1 LRIRQLGL
9 CDYQSVYDDMVATTE
24 SRDPNSADEL
34 WFLQHFPVFTQGQ
47 AGKAEHV
54 LMAGDIPVI
63 QTDRGGQVTYHG
75 TGQLVV
81 YLLVDIKRKVWG
93 PRQLVAAIERALVAC
108 LADLGIESAPRE
120 DAPGVYVGVK
130 KIASLG
136 LRIRNGRSFHGLSLN
151 INMDLQPFQR
161 INPCGYAGMEMTQIV
176 DEIAASSSG
185 SDDIDFDTVSENLQ
199 RHLLR
204 ELTSSNGIAVTSA
217 EEPGEENER

>member
-1 LRIRQLGL
+1 
-9 CDYQSVYDDMVATTE
+9 MVATTE

-75 TGQLVV
+75 PGQLVV

-108 LADLGIESAPRE
+108 LADFGIESAPRE

>member
-1 LRIRQLGL
+1 MI
-9 CDYQSVYDDMVATTE
+9 S
-24 SRDPNSADEL
+24 
-34 WFLQHFPVFTQGQ
+34 F
-47 AGKAEHV
+47 
-54 LMAGDIPVI
+54 
-63 QTDRGGQVTYHG
+63 
-75 TGQLVV
+75 V
-81 YLLVDIKRKVWG
+81 YLLIDIKRKVWG

>member
-1 LRIRQLGL
+1 
-9 CDYQSVYDDMVATTE
+9 MVATTE
-24 SRDPNSADEL
+24 SRDANSADEL

-54 LMAGDIPVI
+54 LMAGDTPVI

-75 TGQLVV
+75 PGQLVV

>member
-1 LRIRQLGL
+1 
-9 CDYQSVYDDMVATTE
+9 MVATTS
-24 SRDPNSADEL
+24 SRDANSADEL

-75 TGQLVV
+75 PGQLVV
-81 YLLVDIKRKVWG
+81 YLLIDIKRKGWG

-108 LADLGIESAPRE
+108 LAEMGIQSAPRE
-120 DAPGVYVGVK
+120 DAPGVYVGAK

-136 LRIRNGRSFHGLSLN
+136 LRIRNGCSFHGLSLN

-161 INPCGYAGMEMTQIV
+161 INPCGYAGMEMTQV
-176 DEIAASSSG
+176 ADQLAESP
-185 SDDIDFDTVSENLQ
+185 SDGDKIKFDIDTVSENLQ

-204 ELTSSNGIAVTSA
+204 ELTSSNGMAATSA
-217 EEPGEENER
+217 EKPGEENER

>member
-1 LRIRQLGL
+1 
-9 CDYQSVYDDMVATTE
+9 MVATTE

-75 TGQLVV
+75 PGQLVV
-81 YLLVDIKRKVWG
+81 YLLIDIKRKGWG

>member
-1 LRIRQLGL
+1 MRIRQLGL
-9 CDYQSVYDDMVATTE
+9 RDYQSVYDDMVATTE

-75 TGQLVV
+75 PGQLVV
-81 YLLVDIKRKVWG
+81 YLLIDIKRKGWG

>member
-24 SRDPNSADEL
+24 SRDANSADEL

-75 TGQLVV
+75 PGQLVV
-81 YLLVDIKRKVWG
+81 YLLIDIKRKVWG

>member
-1 LRIRQLGL
+1 MRIRQLGL

-24 SRDPNSADEL
+24 SRDANSADEL

-75 TGQLVV
+75 PGQLVV
-81 YLLVDIKRKVWG
+81 YLLIDIKRKVWG

>member
-1 LRIRQLGL
+1 
-9 CDYQSVYDDMVATTE
+9 MVATTE

-75 TGQLVV
+75 PGQLVV

-108 LADLGIESAPRE
+108 LADFGIESAPRE

-176 DEIAASSSG
+176 DEIAASSNG
-185 SDDIDFDTVSENLQ
+185 SDDIGFDFDTVSENLQ

>member
-1 LRIRQLGL
+1 MRQLGL

-24 SRDPNSADEL
+24 SRDANSADEL

-75 TGQLVV
+75 PGQLVV
-81 YLLVDIKRKVWG
+81 YLLIDIKRKVWG

>member
-1 LRIRQLGL
+1 MRIRQLGL

-24 SRDPNSADEL
+24 SRDANSADEL

-75 TGQLVV
+75 PGQLVV

>member
-1 LRIRQLGL
+1 
-9 CDYQSVYDDMVATTE
+9 MVATTE
-24 SRDPNSADEL
+24 SRDANSADEL

-75 TGQLVV
+75 PGQLVV
-81 YLLVDIKRKVWG
+81 YLLIDIKRKVWG

>member
-75 TGQLVV
+75 PGQLVV

>member
-1 LRIRQLGL
+1 
-9 CDYQSVYDDMVATTE
+9 MVATTE
-24 SRDPNSADEL
+24 SRDANSADEL

-75 TGQLVV
+75 PGQLVV
-81 YLLVDIKRKVWG
+81 YLLIDIKRKVWG

-108 LADLGIESAPRE
+108 LADLGIESAPRD